1 MRRKILVFICLVLL
15 IYPASS
21 MAHLSQNY
29 IFTKS
34 SANPSMLTTATE
46 IGAGAVGSFVGFT
59 VFGGCTVILILG
71 TAEPENIGEL
81 LGETIIAAVLGGV
94 VGLGGSIIGS
104 ATGVYI
110 VGNLGGVSG
119 PLWAPLIGSAL
130 GTIPGVALAALA
142 QDNTALAFTSL
153 ALGQSLGAT
162 VLFNWM
168 GRSKTGYRYG
178 ALLNVDNSEF
188 RLGFPTIYPRLDF
201 INQDN
206 LSYGVGCQILN
217 YRF

>member
-1 MRRKILVFICLVLL
+1 MRRKILVFICLILL

-21 MAHLSQNY
+21 MAHLSQNS
-29 IFTKS
+29 IFTKR

-59 VFGGCTVILILG
+59 VFGGCTVLLILG

-81 LGETIIAAVLGGV
+81 IGETILAVILGGIA
-94 VGLGGSIIGS
+94 GLGGSIIGS

-110 VGNLGGVSG
+110 VGNLGDTSG
-119 PLWAPLIGSAL
+119 PFWAPLLGSTL
-130 GTIPGVALAALA
+130 GTIPGLALAALFK
-142 QDNTALAFTSL
+142 DNTALAFTGL
-153 ALGQSLGAT
+153 ALGQSVGAT
-162 VLFNWM
+162 VLFNS
-168 GRSKTGYRYG
+168 RARREISYRYG
-178 ALLNVDNSEF
+178 ALLNFDNHEF
-188 RLGFPTIYPRLDF
+188 RLVFPRIYPRLDYAH
-201 INQDN
+201 QDN